1 MEEYFLKK
9 ITEIHGAEDASYLL
23 ENNDIFYDIGY
34 KVMRNQE
41 NANLLKCHHLKYN
54 GKIKLVYFTH
64 EYISMADYVTTA
76 DPNAILNLIYSLVN
90 AFIQIENLGFLN
102 MACIDNRLDHV
113 YVDTVTN
120 NVKIIYLPVN
130 IAGLHK
136 NKNEFDNEIKTQLV
150 QLIEQTRAADMPQMR
165 QTLDV
170 LKDAALKLQ
179 DILQNSS
186 MMRGISIQ
194 SINGQFCFN
203 ICESEFLIGKNS
215 ERVQGVIT
223 GNNAISRVH
232 CKVIWNTGQHYIVD
246 MGSSNGTYV
255 NGKRILPNEPE
266 PIYNNTQIRIANED
280 FIVRG

>member
-76 DPNAILNLIYSLVN
+76 DPNTILNLIYSLVN

-113 YVDTVTN
+113 YVDMGTN
-120 NVKIIYLPVN
+120 SVKIIYLPVN

-150 QLIEQTRAADMPQMR
+150 QLIEQTRAADTPQMR

-194 SINGQFCFN
+194 SINGQCCFN
-203 ICESEFLIGKNS
+203 ICENEFLIGKNS
-215 ERVQGVIT
+215 DRVQGVIT

>member
-9 ITEIHGAEDASYLL
+9 ITEIQGAEDASYLL

-150 QLIEQTRAADMPQMR
+150 QLIEQTRAADTPQMR

-203 ICESEFLIGKNS
+203 ICENEFLIGKNS

>member
-9 ITEIHGAEDASYLL
+9 ITEIQGAEDASYLL

-64 EYISMADYVTTA
+64 EYISMADYVATA